1 MWDEDEGQVSGGRK
15 EEKGGGGLS
24 IGFSGDGKR

>member
-1 MWDEDEGQVSGGRK
+1 MWEEDEGQVSCGRK

-24 IGFSGDGKR
+24 TDFNGHGKR